1 MAEYKTFIPA
11 AWAEFA
17 AKCKALFPFLKK
29 TFIGTRAEWDALTI
43 EEKQNYDKAD
53 ITDDLAGGE
62 LIVSDAVTAG
72 DLNPV
77 TSNAVAQTHKWFV
90 ASTTRTLTRDVTA
103 GDVYI
108 WLLGEAYLAFVS
120 YTASKWW
127 TNVLVGTVTIT
138 TDGDAVTVTTEQPKA
153 MLAIIAKGRIL

>member
-29 TFIGTRAEWDALTI
+29 TFIGTRAEWDALTL

-77 TSNAVAQTHKWFV
+77 TSNAVAQTHKLFG
-90 ASTTRTLTRDVTA
+90 ANTTHTLTRDATA

-108 WLLGEAYLAFVS
+108 WLLGETYLAFVA
-120 YTASKWW
+120 YTASQWRN
-127 TNVLVGTVTIT
+127 NVLVGTVTIT
-138 TDGDAVTVTTEQPKA
+138 TDGDAVTITTAEAKA